1 MAATP
6 DGADTPGSVSHWV
19 ALLGEGDRTAVQRLW
34 ERYFQ
39 PLVRVAR
46 ARLRGAPLCAA
57 GAEDVA
63 LEAFLGLCER
73 LARPDA
79 AERFPE
85 LHNRNHL
92 WRLLV
97 CFTVREAFDARRKE
111 RRRAAVVAGESA
123 LGAAGFEPFAG
134 REPPPEF
141 AAGVGDLLDRLGDD
155 DLRWLALR
163 RLEGYTREEIARQ
176 RGWSVTAVD
185 RKLKVIRTIWKDRAP
200 REESP

>member
-1 MAATP
+1 MEATP
-6 DGADTPGSVSHWV
+6 EGADVPGSVSRWM
-19 ALLGEGDRTAVQRLW
+19 ALLGEGDCTAVQRLW

-39 PLVRVAR
+39 PLVQVAR
-46 ARLRGAPLCAA
+46 GRLRGAPLRAA

-63 LEAFLGLCER
+63 LEAFLSLCEC

-85 LHNRNHL
+85 LHNRSQL

-123 LGAAGFEPFAG
+123 LGAAGFEAFAG

-141 AAGVGDLLDRLGDD
+141 AAGVGDLLDQLGDD

-163 RLEGYTREEIARQ
+163 RLEGHTRAEIARQ

-185 RKLKVIRTIWKDRAP
+185 RKLKVIRTIWKDWVP
-200 REESP
+200 REGEP